1 MSKTPNLISYYNII
15 SRSAG
20 YQLPPHLIPV
30 ALALEDARIDKLQ
43 VIVSPGAGKSQ
54 LISIIYPTWLLGNDP
69 SKTIIGISAASDLMT
84 GFVGSAMKIIE
95 FDNNFRVLFPHVQPD
110 KNAGWSSER
119 GFNVTGKPS
128 QLPDASYLGV
138 GINSNAIEGKHCKV
152 MILDDVHSKE
162 NASTSAACR
171 AVIDR
176 YHMTLMGR
184 ADPGGCRYIVVGRRW
199 LVDDLYGY
207 LERDGEWTTLTLPAE
222 RPRSKDLW
230 WDVSVPENK
239 VNIFTEG
246 MGQEVVSDIP
256 GHRKFKIFYGKEEDG
271 FFWPNNIQKKTEYYS
286 NKRSNP
292 YIAKTVYQC
301 SPASSE
307 QMVFK
312 PEDISLTHIPP
323 TIDENTTIVSAWDTA
338 NSRNTDSSFSAGIV
352 AILKPCQK
360 WHRSN
365 ESLYGECDLHMD
377 VTIVDVFREK
387 FEFDKLYDAIRE
399 SHTKWKTDKV
409 IIEDRSS
416 GSNLANVLPNVGVP
430 IERVKAT
437 VSKRARAVQAIG
449 GNVASTQGWFQMGR
463 VNILANQPWT
473 NSLVEELLS
482 FDGTGV
488 SDQVDA
494 LVHLVNY
501 AISITNRGEV
511 PLVKEP
517 ETKVEPLSPVTNF
530 LPATD
535 NISKAEYIRNTFGSA
550 RVCGTCS
557 HFSENHCSLRKIACH
572 MFYSC
577 PDYSGVE
584 IY

>member
-1 MSKTPNLISYYNII
+1 
-15 SRSAG
+15 
-20 YQLPPHLIPV
+20 
-30 ALALEDARIDKLQ
+30 
-43 VIVSPGAGKSQ
+43 
-54 LISIIYPTWLLGNDP
+54 
-69 SKTIIGISAASDLMT
+69 
-84 GFVGSAMKIIE
+84 
-95 FDNNFRVLFPHVQPD
+95 
-110 KNAGWSSER
+110 
-119 GFNVTGKPS
+119 
-128 QLPDASYLGV
+128 
-138 GINSNAIEGKHCKV
+138 
-152 MILDDVHSKE
+152 
-162 NASTSAACR
+162 
-171 AVIDR
+171 
-176 YHMTLMGR
+176 
-184 ADPGGCRYIVVGRRW
+184 
-199 LVDDLYGY
+199 
-207 LERDGEWTTLTLPAE
+207 
-222 RPRSKDLW
+222 
-230 WDVSVPENK
+230 
-239 VNIFTEG
+239 
-246 MGQEVVSDIP
+246 
-256 GHRKFKIFYGKEEDG
+256 
-271 FFWPNNIQKKTEYYS
+271 
-286 NKRSNP
+286 
-292 YIAKTVYQC
+292 
-301 SPASSE
+301 
-307 QMVFK
+307 
-312 PEDISLTHIPP
+312 
-323 TIDENTTIVSAWDTA
+323 
-338 NSRNTDSSFSAGIV
+338 
-352 AILKPCQK
+352 
-360 WHRSN
+360 
-365 ESLYGECDLHMD
+365 MD